1 MKSTARR
8 TFNLPLSRNVLG
20 FPPHNSR
27 KISTQTQPVGTRNAN
42 FHNHSTVR
50 TSKNTA
56 EIPTATAGNRV
67 QSPLGNLRR
76 LRLRAG
82 IMLAETLVAAAVLA
96 MVTVGASHALLTAN
110 RIAASSRVLTGA
122 RAVLQRNIDTALVST
137 FTQNT
142 IPAILQYT
150 PAGGQ
155 SYDDD
160 GGFDNT
166 VQISVQDNGTA
177 VVASGTLMRTVLA
190 VTNADSA
197 DIRQVT
203 FTLQYTYRGRPVT
216 LSMSTIRSRDD

>member
-1 MKSTARR
+1 M
-8 TFNLPLSRNVLG
+8 
-20 FPPHNSR
+20 
-27 KISTQTQPVGTRNAN
+27 
-42 FHNHSTVR
+42 
-50 TSKNTA
+50 
-56 EIPTATAGNRV
+56 
-67 QSPLGNLRR
+67 RR

-82 IMLAETLVAAAVLA
+82 IMLAETLVAAAILA

-142 IPAILQYT
+142 VPAILAIT
-150 PAGGQ
+150 PTAGQ
-155 SYDDD
+155 LYDDD

-177 VVASGTLMRTVLA
+177 VVASGTLTRTVLA
-190 VTNADSA
+190 VANADSA

>member
-1 MKSTARR
+1 M
-8 TFNLPLSRNVLG
+8 
-20 FPPHNSR
+20 
-27 KISTQTQPVGTRNAN
+27 
-42 FHNHSTVR
+42 R